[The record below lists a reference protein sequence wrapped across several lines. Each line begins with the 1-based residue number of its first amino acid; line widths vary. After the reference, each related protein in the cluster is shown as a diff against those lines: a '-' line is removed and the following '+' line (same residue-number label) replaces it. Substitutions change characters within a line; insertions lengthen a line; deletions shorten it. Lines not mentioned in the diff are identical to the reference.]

1 MAGRTAERARHSWPP
16 CQMDLGHPFQYPY
29 DSTGSTCLTAP
40 AVIALCP
47 TAAERGLERLGK
59 QGLAL
64 RWREVPL
71 WGEGDREEESAHAA
85 EPSSSQHWNPPLPK
99 DIGPRLECHH

>member
-1 MAGRTAERARHSWPP
+1 MSDRPG
-16 CQMDLGHPFQYPY
+16 
-29 DSTGSTCLTAP
+29 
-40 AVIALCP
+40 VIALCP

-71 WGEGDREEESAHAA
+71 WGEGDREEESGARSRALFLPALESSTA
-85 EPSSSQHWNPPLPK
+85 EGHRPQAGMPPLTLPSPVTL
-99 DIGPRLECHH
+99 GV